1 MNITRYPLCW
11 PANWKRTANRSRA
24 QFGKVSKSFDASTNS
39 RRYEGKSRLSIED
52 SFRRIEYELER
63 FGVDVSTVNVST
75 NLRVNMR
82 GIPTGRDGEPAD
94 TGAAVYWTLHGRPQ
108 CMAIDRYDRVAD
120 NLAAIAATLEALRAI
135 ERHGGGSVLE
145 RAFMGFAELPP
156 PRDLLVDWRAVLCIH
171 PQTKVT
177 KEIVENAY
185 RVLAIRRHPD
195 KMSGSEEGMVE
206 LNAARAAALLEVSS

>member
-24 QFGKVSKSFDASTNS
+24 QFGKVSRRFDPSTNS

-94 TGAAVYWTLHGRPQ
+94 PGAAVYWTLHGRPQ

-145 RAFMGFAELPP
+145 RAFMGFAELPASIGARP
-156 PRDLLVDWRAVLCIH
+156 WREVLGFARDHTPSRELIETQFRGMARTV
-171 PQTKVT
+171 
-177 KEIVENAY
+177 
-185 RVLAIRRHPD
+185 HPD
-195 KMSGSEEGMVE
+195 AGGTDRKMAE
-206 LNAARAAALLEVSS
+206 LNAARMEALLEVSS